1 MNYTTLFPAYTRDQP
16 KFKALS
22 EAVLTQLQDLQSL
35 VSTINPSF
43 SLSQSQGIHLDAV
56 GASLSIPRPNNLP
69 DEPYRK
75 ILQRKLKRN
84 QWNGL
89 NETAFA
95 YVEEGETFCD
105 NANMT
110 VTAATNEAASPE
122 EILPVP
128 IGVKPI

>member
-22 EAVLTQLQDLQSL
+22 EAILTQLQDLQSL

-43 SLSQSQGIHLDAV
+43 SEAV

-89 NETAFA
+89 NETAFD

-110 VTAATNEAASPE
+110 VTAMTNEAASPE

>member
-1 MNYTTLFPAYTRDQP
+1 MP
-16 KFKALS
+16 KLSALS
-22 EAVLTQLQDLQSL
+22 EAVLTQAEDLIDL
-35 VSTINPSF
+35 LPELNKAFSF
-43 SLSQSQGIHLDAV
+43 SQSQGVHLDAV

-89 NETAFA
+89 NETAFD

-110 VTAATNEAASPE
+110 VTAATNEAASSE

>member
-1 MNYTTLFPAYTRDQP
+1 MNYKTLFPAYTRDMP
-16 KFKALS
+16 KFSALA

-43 SLSQSQGIHLDAV
+43 SLSQSQGVHLEAV

-69 DEPYRK
+69 DEPYRQ

-89 NETAFA
+89 NETAFD

-105 NANMT
+105 NADMT
-110 VTAATNEAASPE
+110 VTAATIEAASPE
-122 EILPVP
+122 EILSVP